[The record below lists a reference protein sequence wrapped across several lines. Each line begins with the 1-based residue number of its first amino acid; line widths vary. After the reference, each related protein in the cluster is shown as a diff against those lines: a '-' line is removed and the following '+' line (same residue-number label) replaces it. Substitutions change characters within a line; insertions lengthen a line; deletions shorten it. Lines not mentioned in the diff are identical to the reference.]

1 MLPVATA
8 AADAALLATTHGS
21 AAATALDFLI
31 ARNQM
36 ALSLGWHII
45 IACFGIAFPVL
56 IWVAHRRGL
65 RGDED
70 ALLLARRW
78 SKVALVLF
86 AVGAVSGTILSFEM
100 GLLWP
105 GLMEAYGDAIGLM
118 FALEGVFFFLEA
130 IFLGMYVY
138 GWGRIP
144 PRWHLRTLW
153 PVIASGTLGTFMI
166 MSVNGWMNG
175 PEGVEVVDGVV
186 TEIRPWD
193 ALLNEPVLY
202 TFPHMWLAAFML
214 VGFSVAGVYAVGM
227 LRGRTDRYHRLGVA
241 IPLVAGLL
249 AAPVQPLVG
258 HVAGQRVAE
267 EQPAK
272 FAAMEALAESGP
284 EAEAE
289 IGGWWDEEAEELVG
303 GIEVPVAGLLSFLA
317 TNDFQAELIGLRDIP
332 DALQPPVNIVRV
344 SFQTMVA
351 IGTLLAGLSLL
362 VGLLWWRRRE
372 LPTDRWVLWSL
383 AAAGP
388 LSAVALEAGWIT
400 TEVGRQPWIVHEL
413 LLTTAAVTDTPDLW
427 IGFAFLVVVYTAMT
441 VAVVAVLRGMAGR
454 WREGSDPGPVYGH
467 DEDTTASAT
476 AGPPR

>member
-1 MLPVATA
+1 MLP
-8 AADAALLATTHGS
+8 LASTSS
-21 AAATALDFLI
+21 AAATATDFLI

-45 IACFGIAFPVL
+45 LACFGVAFPLL

-105 GLMEAYGDAIGLM
+105 GLMETYGDAIGLM
-118 FALEGVFFFLEA
+118 FALEGLFFFLEA

-138 GWGRIP
+138 GWDRLP
-144 PRWHLRTLW
+144 PTWHIATLW

-193 ALLNEPVLY
+193 ALLNEPVLT
-202 TFPHMWLAAFML
+202 TFPHMWLAAFMV
-214 VGFSVAGVYAVGM
+214 VGFTVAGVYAVGL
-227 LRGRTDRYHRLGVA
+227 LRGRDDRYHRLGLTIA
-241 IPLVAGLL
+241 LVAGMV
-249 AAPVQPLVG
+249 AAPLQPIVG
-258 HVAGQRVAE
+258 HVAGQRVAA

-272 FAAMEALAESGP
+272 FAAMEGLP
-284 EAEAE
+284 ETRTRAPFDV
-289 IGGWWDEEAEELVG
+289 GGIWDEEAEELRG
-303 GIEVPVAGLLSFLA
+303 GVELPIPGLLSFLA
-317 TNDFQAELIGLRDIP
+317 TNSFDGEVTGLLDIP
-332 DALQPPVNIVRV
+332 RDERPPVNIVRF

-351 IGTLLAGLSLL
+351 IGTLLAGLSVLL
-362 VGLLWWRRRE
+362 ALLWWRRRE
-372 LPTDRWVLWSL
+372 VPTDRWALRAL
-383 AAAGP
+383 AVSGPAAII
-388 LSAVALEAGWIT
+388 ALETGWIT
-400 TEVGRQPWIVHEL
+400 TEVGRQPWVAYEL
-413 LLTTAAVTDTPDLW
+413 MRTTEAVTDTPDLW
-427 IGFAFLVVVYTAMT
+427 IGFTILVVVYTAMT
-441 VAVVAVLRGMAGR
+441 IGVFAVLRGMTRR
-454 WREGSDPGPVYGH
+454 WREGSDPGPVYGGD
-467 DEDTTASAT
+467 DEGAT
-476 AGPPR
+476 QGARS